1 MLKATYQFFKQNNS
15 EPEETE
21 SRGKLPGSLLIL
33 LWINKSVVGS
43 LSISF

>member
-1 MLKATYQFFKQNNS
+1 MLKATYYFFKQKNS

-21 SRGKLPGSLLIL
+21 SRGKLPGSLLVL
-33 LWINKSVVGS
+33 LLTNKNVLGG